1 VVCQYRAVPAHFLA
15 SAGIAARPKRLSEF
29 RPAVRPAQ
37 NGRLGLLLPGRR
49 HRADHPPAQKPVD
62 REKMDR
68 CKIRHMS
75 AARSRP
81 TDLVAGRSVKE
92 PTGVRGPA
100 EPRGERRWLARAR
113 ASLSAR
119 VSKYAGVPV
128 VGIGL
133 AMLRRDKEAAGAVAG
148 SAIAFRLF
156 LFFVPLLLFLVGVAG
171 LISGFLHADQVTRG
185 AGISGSLAADIRLA
199 FAQPGVTRW
208 LATGIGLVGALTS
221 GRSLSKVL
229 ASSSAIAWRIP
240 PTQRASIRTVGMV
253 AGLVCSIGLLSILVN
268 RLREA
273 LGLGVA
279 SASLVPVFIVYVAVW
294 IGISL
299 LLPRDTT
306 DPGAVLP
313 GAVIVAA
320 TITALQALS
329 EFYVPNQLSRAN
341 QLYGAIGT
349 TVTTLG
355 WFFFLGRAV
364 SLAMELNAVL
374 YERIGS
380 VSTFVFSLPVL
391 RILPRRMAW
400 LRRFF
405 DLEVSGAG
413 YAGDSDTTGSG

>member
-1 VVCQYRAVPAHFLA
+1 M
-15 SAGIAARPKRLSEF
+15 SEP
-29 RPAVRPAQ
+29 RDV
-37 NGRLGLLLPGRR
+37 G
-49 HRADHPPAQKPVD
+49 
-62 REKMDR
+62 
-68 CKIRHMS
+68 
-75 AARSRP
+75 
-81 TDLVAGRSVKE
+81 
-92 PTGVRGPA
+92 GPA
-100 EPRGERRWLARAR
+100 EPQGERRRLARAR

-119 VSKYAGVPV
+119 VSKYADVPV

-171 LISGFLHADQVTRG
+171 LISGFIQADQVTRG
-185 AGISGSLAADIRLA
+185 AGISGNLAADIRLA

-279 SASLVPVFIVYVAVW
+279 SVSLVPVFIVYVAVW

-299 LLPRDTT
+299 LLPRGTT

-313 GAVIVAA
+313 GAVVVAL
-320 TITALQALS
+320 TITALQAVS
-329 EFYVPNQLSRAN
+329 EFYVPDQLSRAN

-364 SLAMELNAVL
+364 SVAMELNAVL

-405 DLEVSGAG
+405 DLEVGGAG
-413 YAGDSDTTGSG
+413 YARDSDTTGGG